1 MSNNLNIL
9 IMIAPVVVCMSV
21 LWLVEDCFISCHYHF
36 AWGELIAGVPVLNFK
51 IAALAYTSGKVNIV
65 E

>member
-9 IMIAPVVVCMSV
+9 IMIAPVILYVWVCSDWWRTASYPTIITLHEVM
-21 LWLVEDCFISCHYHF
+21 
-36 AWGELIAGVPVLNFK
+36 IAGVLNFK

>member
-9 IMIAPVVVCMSV
+9 IMIAPVIVCMSV
-21 LWLVEDCFISCHYHF
+21 LWLVEDCFISHHYHF
-36 AWGELIAGVPVLNFK
+36 AWGDDSRGANFK

>member
-9 IMIAPVVVCMSV
+9 IMIAPVVVCRSV
-21 LWLVEDCFISCHYHF
+21 LWLNWRTASYSTIISLH
-36 AWGELIAGVPVLNFK
+36 EVIIAGVLNFK

>member
-9 IMIAPVVVCMSV
+9 IMIAPVIVCMSV
-21 LWLVEDCFISCHYHF
+21 LWLVEDCFNYPAIITLH
-36 AWGELIAGVPVLNFK
+36 EVMIAGVLNFK

>member
-9 IMIAPVVVCMSV
+9 IMIAPVIVCMSV

-36 AWGELIAGVPVLNFK
+36 AWGDDSTAGVLNFK

>member
-9 IMIAPVVVCMSV
+9 IMIAPLIVCMSV
-21 LWLVEDCFISCHYHF
+21 LWLVEDCFISHYYTLH
-36 AWGELIAGVPVLNFK
+36 EVMIAGVLNFK